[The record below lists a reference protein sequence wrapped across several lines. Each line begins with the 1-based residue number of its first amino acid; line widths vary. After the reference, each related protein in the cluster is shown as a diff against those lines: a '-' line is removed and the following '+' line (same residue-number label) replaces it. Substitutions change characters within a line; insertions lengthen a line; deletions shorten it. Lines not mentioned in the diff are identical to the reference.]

1 MISLSTREKRLL
13 KALGVVAGG
22 AMVWG
27 LVINPYLSLSET
39 SRSSIAGSRQDLARL
54 DSLYEEYRDVRQRK
68 ARYDALLSN
77 REENITTLIE
87 QWSASA
93 DVARHIAY
101 TRRTQSN
108 VQNKY
113 LRISTDIKIDGV
125 PMQKFLRFLYEM
137 ESSGRLLK
145 VSYLRL
151 YQGLK
156 GADTYDVIMKI
167 DSYSLQ

>member
-1 MISLSTREKRLL
+1 MIKLSTREKRLL
-13 KALGVVAGG
+13 KAFSAIAAG
-22 AMVWG
+22 ALVFM
-27 LVINPYLSLSET
+27 LVINPYLSMRES
-39 SRSSIAGSRQDLARL
+39 SRSSIAGSRRNLDRL
-54 DSLYEEYRDVRQRK
+54 EALYDEYREIKQQK
-68 ARYDALLSN
+68 SRYDALLGN

-108 VQNKY
+108 IQNKY
-113 LRISTDIKIDGV
+113 LRITTDVKIDGV
-125 PMQKFLRFLYEM
+125 PIQKFLRFLHEI
-137 ESSGRLLK
+137 ENSGRLLK

-167 DSYSLQ
+167 DSYTLQ

>member
-1 MISLSTREKRLL
+1 MIRLSAREKILL
-13 KALGVVAGG
+13 KVFGVVSAG
-22 AMVWG
+22 ALVWV
-27 LVINPYLSLSET
+27 LVINPYLSISES
-39 SRSSIAGSRQDLARL
+39 SRAGIAGSRQDLAKL

-68 ARYDALLSN
+68 ARYDALLGN

-101 TRRTQSN
+101 TRRTQSS
-108 VQNKY
+108 VQNRY
-113 LRISTDIKIDGV
+113 LRITTDIKIDGV
-125 PMQKFLRFLYEM
+125 PMQKFLRFLYEI

-167 DSYSLQ
+167 DSYTLQ

>member
-1 MISLSTREKRLL
+1 MIKISAREKRLL
-13 KALGVVAGG
+13 KIFGAITAGTLLYLLVV
-22 AMVWG
+22 
-27 LVINPYLSLSET
+27 NPYLSLMES

-54 DSLYEEYRDVRQRK
+54 ETLYEEYRQIK
-68 ARYDALLSN
+68 QQKTRYDTLLGN

-87 QWSASA
+87 QWSTSA

-108 VQNKY
+108 IQNKY
-113 LRISTDIKIDGV
+113 LRISTDVKIDGV
-125 PMQKFLRFLYEM
+125 PIQKFIRFLHEI

-167 DSYSLQ
+167 DSYTLQ